1 MDVKEIMVPDVI
13 TVKAD
18 TIVKEAV
25 KIMNKNEIGCL
36 VVENDGKVVGI
47 MTERDLLRRIIEES
61 RDPEEVKVSE
71 IMSKPLIVGAAHM
84 GVEDVVR
91 LMFMWKI
98 KKLPILE
105 NGRLIGLITLT
116 DIART
121 AGMGSLLDKIIKELK
136 ESGWLPPKRMKKIVN
151 YYIA

>member
-1 MDVKEIMVPDVI
+1 MDVKEIMVQDVI

-18 TIVKEAV
+18 TTVKEAV

-71 IMSKPLIVGAAHM
+71 IMSKPLIVGATHM
-84 GVEDVVR
+84 DVEDVVR

-105 NGRLIGLITLT
+105 DGRLIGLITLT

-121 AGMGSLLDKIIKELK
+121 AGMGSLLGKIIKELK